1 MTLATRLLGLAFASA
16 DALIELDKQGV
27 VRFALGAGPVP
38 TAPVA
43 QWVGHPLADRLSPE
57 GAADLKALIQSLPAG
72 HRSPPLD
79 VAIDCGGNH
88 QRMARLHV
96 FRLPELAPAVSCS
109 LSYIDKTAS
118 IRPANAPISS
128 SDELPEAQDMLASL
142 RFRLH
147 DSVESEVEKLA
158 LAFVD
163 VAGMD
168 NVPSERRPEI
178 YADLN
183 ATLRSISLDGQS
195 AGRLTHDRYAVVH
208 TTENGRDIDA
218 EIRAMGENK
227 GVPLSSKSGNSPL
240 GSDASS
246 ALRAMRFAIEACL
259 REDNLENPEAH
270 FAEALQRTLRDAER
284 FRNIVRDR
292 DFELHYQPIVDLK
305 ARTVHHHEALSRFP
319 RSTSPGPAIRM
330 AEELALI
337 ESFDRTVAE
346 MAVNCLGKPENAALN
361 VAVNVSGASLSNDSY
376 VSSLLAMTA
385 DTPHIRNRLL
395 IEVTET
401 AALADIGSANR
412 RLTALKNAGV
422 RICIDDFGVG
432 SASFDYLRGLN
443 ADIVKIDGTLVRGL
457 TDNSRHRT
465 MISHLVELC
474 RSLKMVT
481 VAEMVETE
489 SEAITLHSLGVTHGQ
504 GWLFGKAER
513 EPRTQINTPPSRRKG
528 VMDSWG

>member
-1 MTLATRLLGLAFASA
+1 M
-16 DALIELDKQGV
+16 
-27 VRFALGAGPVP
+27 
-38 TAPVA
+38 
-43 QWVGHPLADRLSPE
+43 
-57 GAADLKALIQSLPAG
+57 
-72 HRSPPLD
+72 
-79 VAIDCGGNH
+79 
-88 QRMARLHV
+88 
-96 FRLPELAPAVSCS
+96 
-109 LSYIDKTAS
+109 SYIDKTAT
-118 IRPANAPISS
+118 IRPVTHPDSS
-128 SDELPEAQDMLASL
+128 SDELPEAQDMLANL

-147 DSVESEVEKLA
+147 DGTESDVQKLA

-168 NVPSERRPEI
+168 RVPTEQRPEI
-178 YADLN
+178 YAGLN

-195 AGRLTHDRYAVVH
+195 AGRLAHDRYAVVH
-208 TTENGRDIDA
+208 APDNGRDIDA
-218 EIRAMGENK
+218 EIRAIGENK
-227 GVPLSSKSGNSPL
+227 GVPLTSKSGNSPL
-240 GSDASS
+240 GSDPAS

-305 ARTVHHHEALSRFP
+305 TRTVHHHEALSRFP

-346 MAVNCLGKPENAALN
+346 MAINRLNRPENASLN

-376 VSSLLAMTA
+376 VSALLAMTA
-385 DTPHIRNRLL
+385 DTPQTRNRLL

-443 ADIVKIDGTLVRGL
+443 ADIVKIDGSLVRGL

-465 MISHLVELC
+465 MIAHLVELC
-474 RSLKMVT
+474 RSLDMVT

-504 GWLFGKAER
+504 GWLFGKAEP
-513 EPRTQINTPPSRRKG
+513 EPRTQINTPSSRRKG
-528 VMDSWG
+528 AMDSWG